1 MKYGVVFAD
10 SPVAGAA
17 GASNISMGGVLE
29 EFPFIV
35 EEGLMIDISEGV
47 GDNDISMEAPG

>member
-1 MKYGVVFAD
+1 MKSGIFFAD
-10 SPVAGAA
+10 SPVAGPC
-17 GASNISMGGVLE
+17 GAFNTSIGGL

-35 EEGLMIDISEGV
+35 EEGRMIDISEGV